1 MPLRSLTLRLTL
13 MFAGAAA
20 LVLIL
25 LGLAVGGAVD
35 RHFEEQDVTE
45 INAKLALTQ
54 RIIAKLRL
62 PAELGRLPQQL
73 DEALFGQHALLLR
86 IVAADG
92 STVYASMH
100 GGDARVPA
108 AILAA
113 PLADGPVRRSD
124 LRRWEDEGQVY
135 RGVALK
141 LPSGSGAGLTVVL
154 ALDIEHHNEF
164 MAAFRRTLWLAVLFG
179 IVGTG
184 LLAWAAARSGLR
196 PLRRMAAVATGIS
209 AERLSER
216 LAADDVPAEM
226 ADLAAA
232 FNAMLA
238 RLEDSFRRLSDFSS
252 DLAHELRTPI
262 SNLMMQSQVA
272 LSQARDG
279 EAYREVLYSALEEYE
294 RLSRIIADMLFL
306 AKADNG
312 QLVAGDAPVDLAA
325 EVHELFDFYEALAD
339 ERGVRLACSGA
350 ASVRG
355 DRLMLRRAL
364 SNLLSNAIRY
374 TAAGATVDVELAVA
388 AGQATVLVANPGTA
402 IAAEHLPR
410 LFDRFYRADPAR
422 QRSDGGQGG
431 DSSGDGTGL
440 GLAITRSIVVAHGGS
455 ISVSSSAGLT
465 RFVLSL
471 PALTA

>member
-25 LGLAVGGAVD
+25 LGLAVGSAVE

-54 RIIAKLRL
+54 RIVGKARQ
-62 PAELGRLPQQL
+62 PAELARLSQQL
-73 DEALFGQHALLLR
+73 DEALFGQHALLLH

-100 GGDARVPA
+100 GGDARLPA

-113 PLADGPVRRSD
+113 PLADGPVRRGD
-124 LRRWEDEGQVY
+124 LRRWDDEGQVY

-141 LPSGSGAGLTVVL
+141 LAGAGGTGWIVVL

-232 FNAMLA
+232 FNGMLA

-272 LSQARDG
+272 LSQARDA

-312 QLVAGDAPVDLAA
+312 QLVAGNAPVDLAA

-339 ERGVRLACSGA
+339 ERGVRLDCRGA

-374 TAAGATVDVELAVA
+374 TPAGGGIEVTLAVA
-388 AGQATVLVANPGTA
+388 GGQATVLVANPGAT

-422 QRSDGGQGG
+422 QRGEAGAA

-455 ISVSSSAGLT
+455 ISVSSSDGLT